1 MTNRHFGQTG
11 AIAVAGIALFCS
23 ACATMDSD
31 GDRVETASP
40 EAGNPYGVYVP
51 PTVQQQA
58 YAQGYS
64 APYVS
69 PTAPSSPYVSPMPAA
84 RASEA
89 PSTVAV
95 PSAPPSPDPGLY
107 AGDQGYSPWPS
118 ANGPSWAAQGS
129 GNVANAR
136 DVVAGM
142 GAGFRRC
149 YNRALQDDPKA
160 FGSVRLTAIIGPDGR
175 VVSVTPSAPIGLPGN
190 MIVCLIV
197 RVSSAQFAPPAGG
210 KATIVIPTSFVSK

>member
-1 MTNRHFGQTG
+1 MTNRRFYC
-11 AIAVAGIALFCS
+11 ASRMFSASMALACS

-31 GDRVETASP
+31 GERVGSP
-40 EAGNPYGVYVP
+40 EANNPYGVYVS

-58 YAQGYS
+58 YAQSYS
-64 APYVS
+64 APYAS
-69 PTAPSSPYVSPMPAA
+69 PTGPSSPYVPPTPVAQ
-84 RASEA
+84 ASEA

-95 PSAPPSPDPGLY
+95 PSAPSPPDPGMY
-107 AGDQGYSPWPS
+107 AGDQGFSPWPS
-118 ANGPSWAAQGS
+118 ANGPSWAVQSS

-175 VVSVTPSAPIGLPGN
+175 VVSVTPSNVIGLPGN
-190 MIVCLIV
+190 MVVCLYV
-197 RVSSAQFAPPAGG
+197 RVHSAQFAPPDGG

>member
-1 MTNRHFGQTG
+1 MFT
-11 AIAVAGIALFCS
+11 ASMALACG

-31 GDRVETASP
+31 GERVERP
-40 EAGNPYGVYVP
+40 EAGNPYGVYVQ
-51 PTVQQQA
+51 PTVQQQV
-58 YAQGYS
+58 YAQSYS

-69 PTAPSSPYVSPMPAA
+69 LTAPSLPYVSPTRAA
-84 RASEA
+84 QASEA

-95 PSAPPSPDPGLY
+95 PSAPPPPDPGMY
-107 AGDQGYSPWPS
+107 AGDQGFSPWPS
-118 ANGPSWAAQGS
+118 ANGPSWAVQGS
-129 GNVANAR
+129 GKVANAQ

-149 YNRALQDDPKA
+149 YNRALKDDPKA
-160 FGSVRLTAIIGPDGR
+160 AGSVRLTAIIGPDGR

-197 RVSSAQFAPPAGG
+197 RVSSAQFAPPDGG